1 MIDVNT
7 TTTIAPATAWGF
19 TIESLAKDTEHLP
32 IEAQRLLQDCV
43 QWAMQHGISR
53 AEFAESL
60 GTTDNT
66 LYKICTGRQLDPS
79 KGTKLQLSSRI
90 YGNLQRWIASRKKV
104 RGAAMLPAF
113 VETQTAAKVF
123 YACDLARESRTTVWL
138 YGPTHC
144 GKSTALR
151 EYAAQHG
158 RSVRY
163 VEFLA
168 ATGPIDMLREIC
180 GACCIP
186 SDGSKVELLHNLA
199 RTLTPDTVL
208 ILDETH
214 ALIQH
219 GGRART
225 YQSLELIRGL
235 YEKTGCG
242 IVFCV
247 TDVMWDRLNRHR
259 ADDLR
264 QLMAR
269 SPHRIAVGTAN
280 GSPEK
285 EDVVRIL
292 EAAGMDF
299 PSRNLTVDIEGITFA
314 PLQVISD
321 LVKGYGLLLLTER
334 LRMASKLASRDG
346 RPLDWQDF
354 GRAHL
359 IMSSNGAQATDW
371 T

>member
-19 TIESLAKDTEHLP
+19 TIESLAKDTDHLP

-180 GACCIP
+180 GACCI
-186 SDGSKVELLHNLA
+186 
-199 RTLTPDTVL
+199 
-208 ILDETH
+208 
-214 ALIQH
+214 Q
-219 GGRART
+219 
-225 YQSLELIRGL
+225 
-235 YEKTGCG
+235 
-242 IVFCV
+242 
-247 TDVMWDRLNRHR
+247 
-259 ADDLR
+259 
-264 QLMAR
+264 
-269 SPHRIAVGTAN
+269 
-280 GSPEK
+280 
-285 EDVVRIL
+285 
-292 EAAGMDF
+292 
-299 PSRNLTVDIEGITFA
+299 
-314 PLQVISD
+314 
-321 LVKGYGLLLLTER
+321 
-334 LRMASKLASRDG
+334 
-346 RPLDWQDF
+346 F
-354 GRAHL
+354 GRAALAGEVAQMEAVVVIAPAQGGLALVDVAQLALALGFDGTHVGVGGEGSAGGRGHAAL
-359 IMSSNGAQATDW
+359 RSMPSSSETTAPVST
-371 T
+371 